1 MRLKTTRSWTA
12 TCGKASSGHYRY
24 IESGGKDNT
33 HSLQINRQS
42 ATNDSLQR
50 KALQHEPSHFSAK
63 RDTVAVILSQLL
75 PQAFVHH
82 VGRGFKLSRNFL
94 SCSVINPSE
103 PGQRFS
109 PKKHGDRGHFSL
121 CIKQWHLQNLLLF
134 FKASRSVWV
143 FVFILT
149 THSVHCSF
157 FRPSFLKW
165 SIIFLS
171 NFFHPY
177 DIWQC
182 WQTYVS
188 TSSGLYPLVRQVL
201 QTSFVLCRL
210 LLSRS
215 FFVQKVPSYGCLQA
229 SHLSFDWQSFW
240 QILQLKTN

>member
-1 MRLKTTRSWTA
+1 MRLKTTRGSTA
-12 TCGKASSGHYRY
+12 TCGKASSGHYRC
-24 IESGGKDNT
+24 IESWGKDDT
-33 HSLQINRQS
+33 HSPQNNRQS

-50 KALQHEPSHFSAK
+50 KAQRKALHSRSHFFS
-63 RDTVAVILSQLL
+63 TL

-94 SCSVINPSE
+94 SCSVIYPSE

-121 CIKQWHLQNLLLF
+121 CIKQWHLQNLLVF

-157 FRPSFLKW
+157 FRPLVLKLC
-165 SIIFLS
+165 IICLS

-201 QTSFVLCRL
+201 QTSCVFCRL

-215 FFVQKVPSYGCLQA
+215 MFVQKVRSYGCLQA
-229 SHLSFDWQSFW
+229 SHLSFDWQSFG
-240 QILQLKTN
+240 KSCN